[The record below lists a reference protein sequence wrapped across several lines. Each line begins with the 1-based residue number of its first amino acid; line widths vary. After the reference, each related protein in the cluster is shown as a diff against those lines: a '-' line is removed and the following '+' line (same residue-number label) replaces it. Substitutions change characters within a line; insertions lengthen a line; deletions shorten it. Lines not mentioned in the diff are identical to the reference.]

1 MIPEDSSDM
10 NGPLV
15 SVVIPTLNESKNLA
29 HVFARMPEPI
39 HEVIIV
45 DGHSTD
51 DTVEVARQL
60 WPDVRVVM
68 QSRKGKGNALACGFA
83 AATGDIIATIDA
95 DGSTD
100 PGEIPLFVKELLNGV
115 DFAKGTRFA
124 HGGGSDDITRFR
136 SLGNKVLGLL
146 VNTLYGTSYTDLCY
160 GFNVFWRRHLP
171 VLGLDLTPHSGS
183 SPSPNGSS
191 PSPEQLWGD
200 GFEIETLIHMRVA
213 GAGLMVTEV
222 PSYEHSRLHGASNL
236 SAFKDGLRVLR
247 TIIQER
253 RATRRGY
260 VDVPGVVDP
269 TAKTDVQKDLAVST
283 KEPLDVGAEAT

>member
-1 MIPEDSSDM
+1 MIPEASSDM
-10 NGPLV
+10 HEPLV

-29 HVFARMPEPI
+29 HVFARLPEPI

-60 WPDVRVVM
+60 RPDVRIVM

-83 AATGDIIATIDA
+83 AATGDIIASIDA

-136 SLGNKVLGLL
+136 SLGNKGLGWI
-146 VNTLYGTSYTDLCY
+146 VNRLYGTRYTDLCY

-171 VLGLDLTPHSGS
+171 VLGLDLSSPSRGGS
-183 SPSPNGSS
+183 SPSL
-191 PSPEQLWGD
+191 EQLWGD
-200 GFEIETLIHMRVA
+200 GFEIETLIHVRVA
-213 GAGLMVTEV
+213 GAGLMVSEV

-247 TIIQER
+247 TIIRER

-260 VDVPGVVDP
+260 VDVPGAVQP
-269 TAKTDVQKDLAVST
+269 AAKTDVQKDLALST